1 MLDRLKE
8 LCLISGVS
16 GEEDLVAEY
25 IIRQIG
31 GKALVTRDNL
41 GNLLV
46 FKKGKKRPKH
56 KIMICAHM
64 DEVGFI
70 ITGVTADGMLRF
82 AAVGG
87 IDVRVIIGRA
97 VNVGTAG
104 YPGVIGTKP
113 IHLQSDSERGGVPEI
128 DSLYI
133 DIGALSEEDARTHI
147 MPGDRAVFCSEFFAF
162 GDGMLKSKAIDDRAG
177 CAILLELIDSD
188 LAYDMHFAF
197 TVQEEI
203 GLRGARTAAFGINPD
218 MALVVETTT
227 AADVAGVE
235 ADKQVCRLGE
245 GPVVSFMDRSTI
257 YDKKLYALAFATAKD
272 NGIPCQTKSM
282 IAGGNDSGAVHV
294 STGGVRTTAISIP
307 CRYLHSPSCV
317 IKIADMEQTLLLVEK
332 MMEKMSEIK

>member
-25 IIRQIG
+25 ITRQIG
-31 GKALVTRDNL
+31 DKAQVTRDNL

-46 FKKGKKRPKH
+46 FKKGEKRPKH

-70 ITGVTADGMLRF
+70 ITGVTTDGMLRF

-87 IDVRVIIGRA
+87 IDPRVVIGRA
-97 VNVGTAG
+97 VTVGTAG
-104 YPGVIGTKP
+104 CPGVIGTKA
-113 IHLQSDSERGGVPEI
+113 IHLQTDAERGSVPAI
-128 DSLYI
+128 DTLYI
-133 DIGALSEEDARTHI
+133 DIGAESLEDAFTHI
-147 MPGDRAVFCSEFFAF
+147 ALGDRVAFCSDFLAF
-162 GDGMLKSKAIDDRAG
+162 GDGLIKSKAIDDRAG
-177 CAILLELIDSD
+177 CAIMLKLIDSD
-188 LAYDMHFAF
+188 LKYDMHFAF

-218 MALVVETTT
+218 MAIVVETTT

-235 ADKQVCRLGE
+235 AEKQVCRLGE

-272 NGIPCQTKSM
+272 NGIPCQTKTM
-282 IAGGNDSGAVHV
+282 IAGGNDAGAVHV
-294 STGGVRTTAISIP
+294 STGGVRTVAVSIP

-317 IKIADMEQTLLLVEK
+317 IKISDMEQTLLLVEK